1 MARDAEM
8 GGTMA
13 KPKRKSAKKRAAT
26 YPKSPFDWYVE
37 QQWVTEALIE
47 AEDQDGIRSY
57 WATVWDPCCGSG
69 QVLKAF
75 SEHAIGRGG
84 HATDIEF
91 RGYAGGKVLFQELD
105 FVGGIDFVSSAAPK
119 GDFSIVM
126 NPPYSYLKGISEAFV
141 RRALALATN
150 KVAVLLPIKWQG
162 SQARHRL
169 FTEFP
174 PTRIWIL
181 SKRPSMPPGAMV
193 EALGDKAFKR
203 GKVDYMWVV
212 WDVANPTAVTE
223 WRTIAPREKAV
234 ADV

>member
-8 GGTMA
+8 
-13 KPKRKSAKKRAAT
+13 AT
-26 YPKSPFDWYVE
+26 AGYDKSPNDWYVE
-37 QQWVTEALIE
+37 QSWTTDVMIA
-47 AEDQDGIRSY
+47 AEREIDGGDS
-57 WATVWDPCCGSG
+57 WGTVWDPACGMG
-69 QVLKAF
+69 NVLRAF
-75 SEHAIGRGG
+75 GRNG
-84 HATDIEF
+84 HLVWATDIEF
-91 RGYAGGKVLFQELD
+91 RGFASKGLFQELD
-105 FVGGIDFVSSAAPK
+105 FVGGLDFVRSAAPK
-119 GDFSIVM
+119 TRFSIVS
-126 NPPYSYLKGISEAFV
+126 NPPYSYIKGISEAFA
-141 RRALALATN
+141 RRALELATE
-150 KVAVLLPIKWQG
+150 KVAMLLPIKWQG

-181 SKRPSMPPGAMV
+181 SERPSMPPGAMV

-234 ADV
+234 V

>member
-8 GGTMA
+8 
-13 KPKRKSAKKRAAT
+13 AT
-26 YPKSPFDWYVE
+26 AGYDKSPFDWYVE
-37 QQWVTEALIE
+37 PSFPIAQLIVHELMVTGCVT
-47 AEDQDGIRSY
+47 DWG
-57 WATVWDPCCGSG
+57 TVWDPACGMG
-69 QVLKAF
+69 TVLKTFDYCLKDAKL
-75 SEHAIGRGG
+75 

-91 RGYAGGKVLFQELD
+91 RGYAGGNGLFQELD
-105 FVGGIDFVSSAAPK
+105 FVGGIDFVRSAAPK
-119 GDFSIVM
+119 TRFSIVS
-126 NPPYSYLKGISEAFV
+126 NPPYSYLKGISEAFA
-141 RRALALATN
+141 RRALELATE
-150 KVAVLLPIKWQG
+150 KVAMLLPIKWQG

-181 SKRPSMPPGAMV
+181 SERPSMPPGAMV

-234 ADV
+234 TDV